1 MSVTVTYSE
10 LILAFD
16 IPEELSAKMQELD
29 RDPVII
35 ALTSPDGLNSE
46 YAVLTAQLDG
56 EEYKMSTSLLAD
68 ERDALEVI
76 CEDGINMD
84 TSKVKK
90 ADWGY
95 QFVYV
100 EFKDI
105 EYMS

>member
-16 IPEELSAKMQELD
+16 IPEELSVKMQELD
-29 RDPVII
+29 RDPVIV

-56 EEYKMSTSLLAD
+56 KEYKMSTSLLAD
-68 ERDALEVI
+68 EREALEAI
-76 CEDGINMD
+76 SDDDINMD
-84 TSKVKK
+84 TSKIKRT
-90 ADWGY
+90 DWSS
-95 QFVYV
+95 QFAYV